1 MSKEKYRAGII
12 GCGAISRLHARMYKD
27 HERTELVSATDI
39 NLKAARR
46 FSDDFSV
53 STYTDYKK
61 MIDTEELDLVSVC
74 TWHGTHA
81 EQTIVAANKKVK
93 GIICE
98 KPMSINLHQ
107 ADIMIKSCE
116 TNKTKLTVNHHFRY
130 DPVSV
135 EARLSIEKGVI
146 GKPSFILSRTSEGL
160 LNWGTHMI
168 DHARYLLGDPE
179 TEWVMG
185 QVERKTD
192 RYERRVRIED
202 LCIGLTCFSGGI
214 HFLLECDL
222 PGPEMRNEPNTT
234 YIYGSNGVLIPSCF
248 KTGKVHYLNNDK
260 VGWQEIIPTKG
271 KDQLLSSHLEELID
285 WIEGRISD
293 HRCSGRKARYTT
305 EIMMAIYESLRTKGI
320 VYIPMKT
327 KENPLELMIKDGTLP
342 VERDGKYDIRVPF

>member
-1 MSKEKYRAGII
+1 MTKEKYRAGII
-12 GCGAISRLHARMYKD
+12 GCGSISRLHANMYIYQ
-27 HERTELVSATDI
+27 ERTELVSATDI
-39 NLKAARR
+39 NPKAIQR
-46 FSDDFSV
+46 FSDEYSV
-53 STYTDYKK
+53 STYNDYNE
-61 MIDTEELDLVSVC
+61 MIDTEELDLVSIC

-81 EQTIVAANKKVK
+81 ELTIAATNKKVK

-98 KPMSINLHQ
+98 KPMCVNLQQ
-107 ADIMIKSCE
+107 ADKMLELCQK
-116 TNKTKLTVNHHFRY
+116 NKTKLTVNHHFRY
-130 DPVSV
+130 DPVSI
-135 EARLSIEKGVI
+135 EASSCIKEGVI
-146 GKPSFILSRTSEGL
+146 GKPVFIISRTSEGL

-202 LCIGLTCFSGGI
+202 LCTGLTCFSGGI

-222 PGPEMRNEPNTT
+222 PGPEMLNEPNTT
-234 YIYGSNGVLIPSCF
+234 YVYGTNGILIPSCF
-248 KTGKVHYLNNDK
+248 KTGKVHYLNNEK
-260 VGWQEIIPTKG
+260 VGWQEKIPTKSQG
-271 KDQLLSSHLEELID
+271 PLLSSHLEELID

-293 HRCSGRKARYTT
+293 HRCSGRKARYTI

-320 VYIPMKT
+320 VYFPMKT

-342 VERDGKYDIRVPF
+342 VEKAGKYDIRVPF